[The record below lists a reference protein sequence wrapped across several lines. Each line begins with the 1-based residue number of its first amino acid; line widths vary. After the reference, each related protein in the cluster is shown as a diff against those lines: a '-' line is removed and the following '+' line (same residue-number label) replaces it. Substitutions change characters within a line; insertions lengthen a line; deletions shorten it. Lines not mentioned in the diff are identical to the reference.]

1 MPTIIENT
9 QQVNALNE
17 IEAALA
23 IIKSINT
30 IISAGDGALAIV
42 YKPEKGRKVQVDVP
56 DASRAKA
63 IGILSTTK
71 DRLVKDVKS
80 KAAKFHIGLD
90 EADLACMGDIQTSE
104 PSDEGEPEN
113 GQSDTAEGPT
123 VNVHSSEESL
133 PPEFEGD
140 VGDDESLI

>member
-30 IISAGDGALAIV
+30 M
-42 YKPEKGRKVQVDVP
+42 P

-90 EADLACMGDIQTSE
+90 EADLACMGDIQQSE
-104 PSDEGEPEN
+104 LSDDGQPEN
-113 GQSDTAEGPT
+113 DRSDTAKGPT
-123 VNVHSSEESL
+123 ENVHPSEESL
-133 PPEFEGD
+133 PTEFEGD
-140 VGDDESLI
+140 IGNDESLI

>member
-42 YKPEKGRKVQVDVP
+42 YKAGCFPRQSNRDSEHHKGPAGQRCEVQ
-56 DASRAKA
+56 
-63 IGILSTTK
+63 G
-71 DRLVKDVKS
+71 
-80 KAAKFHIGLD
+80 G
-90 EADLACMGDIQTSE
+90 
-104 PSDEGEPEN
+104 
-113 GQSDTAEGPT
+113 
-123 VNVHSSEESL
+123 
-133 PPEFEGD
+133 
-140 VGDDESLI
+140 

>member
-80 KAAKFHIGLD
+80 KAAKFHIG
-90 EADLACMGDIQTSE
+90 TSE

-123 VNVHSSEESL
+123 ENVHSSEESL

>member
-30 IISAGDGALAIV
+30 IISAGDGTLAIV

-90 EADLACMGDIQTSE
+90 EADLACMGGRRRVTRITRQ
-104 PSDEGEPEN
+104 
-113 GQSDTAEGPT
+113 
-123 VNVHSSEESL
+123 ESRL
-133 PPEFEGD
+133 RMRILLKRTFQPNLREMLATMSP
-140 VGDDESLI
+140 

>member
-23 IIKSINT
+23 IIKSINA
-30 IISAGDGALAIV
+30 IISAENGTLAIV

-56 DASRAKA
+56 DASRGKA
-63 IGILSTTK
+63 IGILNTTK
-71 DRLVKDVKS
+71 DRLVKDVKV

-90 EADLACMGDIQTSE
+90 EADLACMGDIPQGGSADTDAAQNSQGEVSNGEYMESSSPGENSTSE
-104 PSDEGEPEN
+104 FGEDLEEN
-113 GQSDTAEGPT
+113 DT
-123 VNVHSSEESL
+123 L
-133 PPEFEGD
+133 
-140 VGDDESLI
+140 L

>member
-71 DRLVKDVKS
+71 DRL
-80 KAAKFHIGLD
+80 AKFHIGLD
-90 EADLACMGDIQTSE
+90 EADLACMGDIQPSE

-113 GQSDTAEGPT
+113 GQSDTAEDPT
-123 VNVHSSEESL
+123 ENVHPSEDSL
-133 PPEFEGD
+133 PTEFEGD

>member
-30 IISAGDGALAIV
+30 IISAGDGALAM
-42 YKPEKGRKVQVDVP
+42 P

-123 VNVHSSEESL
+123 ENVHSSEESL

>member
-80 KAAKFHIGLD
+80 KAAKFHIG
-90 EADLACMGDIQTSE
+90 GDIQTSE

-123 VNVHSSEESL
+123 ENVHSSEESL

>member
-113 GQSDTAEGPT
+113 GQSDAAEGPT
-123 VNVHSSEESL
+123 ENVHASEESL

>member
-80 KAAKFHIGLD
+80 KAAKFHIGRRASRQMRGSRRTARVTQQKARPRMYILPKRASRPNLR
-90 EADLACMGDIQTSE
+90 ETLATMS
-104 PSDEGEPEN
+104 P
-113 GQSDTAEGPT
+113 
-123 VNVHSSEESL
+123 
-133 PPEFEGD
+133 
-140 VGDDESLI
+140 

>member
-23 IIKSINT
+23 IIKSINA
-30 IISAGDGALAIV
+30 IISAENGTLAIV

-56 DASRAKA
+56 DASRGKA

-71 DRLVKDVKS
+71 DRLVKDVKV

-90 EADLACMGDIQTSE
+90 EADLACMGDVPQGGPADTDGPQNDQEDTLNGEHMESTATGDNSASE
-104 PSDEGEPEN
+104 FGE
-113 GQSDTAEGPT
+113 D
-123 VNVHSSEESL
+123 SEEN
-133 PPEFEGD
+133 ET
-140 VGDDESLI
+140 LI

>member
-104 PSDEGEPEN
+104 PSDEGETKNDQDNTAGEQAEN
-113 GQSDTAEGPT
+113 AHP
-123 VNVHSSEESL
+123 SEENL
-133 PPEFEGD
+133 PTELEGD